1 MASLELRNVQKSY
14 GNSQIATLKD
24 IALKIDAGEFLILV
38 GPSGCG
44 KSTLMNCIA
53 GLENITGGE
62 ILVDGEDISQA
73 SPKDRDIAM
82 VFQSY
87 ALYPTMS
94 VRDNIAFGL
103 KMRKVPAAKIEEE
116 VARVAKLLQIE
127 PLLERKPSQ
136 LSGGQ
141 QQRVAMGRAL
151 ARRPKIY
158 LFDEPLSNLDAK
170 LRVEMRTEIKLMHQ
184 RLKTTTVYVTHDQIE
199 AMTLGDKVAVMKDGV
214 IQQFGTPHEI
224 YNNPANLF
232 VASFIGSPPM
242 NFVPLRIRQRDGRW
256 VGVLNSEQGS
266 CELPL
271 PITSDEGLRDR
282 ELILGIRPE
291 QIGLS
296 NGSAADLSLLV
307 DIEVVEPTGPD
318 TLVVFALNQVKACC
332 RLAPDQA
339 PRWGDAQP
347 AVRSAQ
353 GPAVRRPERRTAGPG
368 AACSHARKQGHAAGF
383 QRSGAGAVR
392 YRPAL
397 PAGWG

>member
-1 MASLELRNVQKSY
+1 MATLELRNVNKTY
-14 GNSQIATLKD
+14 GAGLPDTLKN
-24 IALKIDAGEFLILV
+24 IELKIDDGEFLILV

-53 GLENITGGE
+53 GLENISGGA
-62 ILVDGEDISQA
+62 ILVGDADISGM

-103 KMRKVPAAKIEEE
+103 KIRKMPAAEIDAE

-127 PLLERKPSQ
+127 HLLTRKPGQ

-170 LRVEMRTEIKLMHQ
+170 LRVEMRTEMKLMHQ

-199 AMTLGDKVAVMKDGV
+199 AMTLGDKVAVMKDGI
-214 IQQFGTPHEI
+214 IQQFGTPKQI
-224 YNNPANLF
+224 YNDPANLF

-242 NFVPLRIRQRDGRW
+242 NFIPLRLQRKDGRLLALLDS
-256 VGVLNSEQGS
+256 GQAR

-271 PITSDEGLRDR
+271 GPQDAGLEDR
-282 ELILGIRPE
+282 EVILGIRPE
-291 QIGLS
+291 QIALAAGEANGLPTIR
-296 NGSAADLSLLV
+296 A
-307 DIEVVEPTGPD
+307 EVQVIEPTGPD
-318 TLVVFALNQVKACC
+318 TLVFVTLNGTKVCC

-339 PRWGDAQP
+339 PEAGETLTLQFDPARVLLFDAQ
-347 AVRSAQ
+347 S
-353 GPAVRRPERRTAGPG
+353 GERLG
-368 AACSHARKQGHAAGF
+368 AAGAPVTEARGGNVAQFKG
-383 QRSGAGAVR
+383 R
-392 YRPAL
+392 
-397 PAGWG
+397 

>member
-1 MASLELRNVQKSY
+1 MATLEIRNVNKTY
-14 GNSQIATLKD
+14 GSGLPDTLKD
-24 IALKIDAGEFLILV
+24 IQLSIKDGEFLILV

-53 GLENITGGE
+53 GLEHISGGA
-62 ILVDGEDISQA
+62 ILIDDQDVSGM

-94 VRDNIAFGL
+94 VRENIEFGL
-103 KMRKVPAAKIEEE
+103 KIRKMPQAAIDEE

-127 PLLERKPSQ
+127 HLLARKPAQ

-170 LRVEMRTEIKLMHQ
+170 LRVEMRTEMKLMHQ

-199 AMTLGDKVAVMKDGV
+199 AMTLGDKVAVMKDGI
-214 IQQFGTPHEI
+214 IQQFGTPQQI
-224 YNNPANLF
+224 YNDPANQF

-242 NFVPLRIRQRDGRW
+242 NFIPARLARQEGRLLALLDS
-256 VGVLNSEQGS
+256 GQAR

-271 PITSDEGLRDR
+271 GLASDELDGR
-282 ELILGIRPE
+282 EIILGIRPE
-291 QIGLS
+291 QIAMGTGEGNGLP
-296 NGSAADLSLLV
+296 GIRA
-307 DIEVVEPTGPD
+307 EVQVTEPTGPD
-318 TLVVFALNQVKACC
+318 LLVFVTLNQTKVCC
-332 RLAPDQA
+332 RLAPDVA
-339 PRWGDAQP
+339 CRVGDSLNLQFDP
-347 AVRSAQ
+347 ARVLLFDAAS
-353 GPAVRRPERRTAGPG
+353 GERLDVNTAN
-368 AACSHARKQGHAAGF
+368 ASVKDNVTHFKSR
-383 QRSGAGAVR
+383 
-392 YRPAL
+392 
-397 PAGWG
+397 

>member
-1 MASLELRNVQKSY
+1 MATLELRNVHKTY
-14 GNSQIATLKD
+14 GAGLPDTLKD
-24 IALKIDAGEFLILV
+24 IQLAIKDGEFLILV

-53 GLENITGGE
+53 GLESISGGA
-62 ILVDGEDISQA
+62 ILIDDADVSGM

-87 ALYPTMS
+87 ALYPTMN

-103 KMRKVPAAKIEEE
+103 KIRKLPQAAIDDE

-127 PLLERKPSQ
+127 HLLARKPGQ

-199 AMTLGDKVAVMKDGV
+199 AMTLGDKVAVMKDGI
-214 IQQFGTPHEI
+214 IQQFGTPQQI
-224 YNNPANLF
+224 YNDPANLF

-242 NFVPLRIRQRDGRW
+242 NFIPVRLSRQEGR
-256 VGVLNSEQGS
+256 VLALLDSGQAR

-271 PITSDEGLRDR
+271 GVAAAELEGR
-282 ELILGIRPE
+282 EVILGVRPE
-291 QIGLS
+291 QISLGTAQGNGLP
-296 NGSAADLSLLV
+296 GIRA
-307 DIEVVEPTGPD
+307 EVQVTEPTGPD
-318 TLVVFALNQVKACC
+318 LLVFVTLNQTKVCC
-332 RLAPDQA
+332 RLAPDVA
-339 PRWGDAQP
+339 CRVGDSLDLQFDP
-347 AVRSAQ
+347 ARVLLFDASS
-353 GPAVRRPERRTAGPG
+353 GERLDLAATAIKDNVTRFKG
-368 AACSHARKQGHAAGF
+368 R
-383 QRSGAGAVR
+383 
-392 YRPAL
+392 
-397 PAGWG
+397 

>member
-1 MASLELRNVQKSY
+1 MATLELRNVNKRY
-14 GNSQIATLKD
+14 GSGLADTLRD
-24 IALKIDAGEFLILV
+24 IELSIDSGEFLILV

-53 GLENITGGE
+53 GLEAISGGA
-62 ILVDGEDISQA
+62 ILVDGQDISGM

-94 VRDNIAFGL
+94 VRENIAFGL
-103 KMRKVPAAKIEEE
+103 KIRKLPPAEIEAE
-116 VARVAKLLQIE
+116 VSRVAKLLQIE
-127 PLLERKPSQ
+127 HLLERKPGQ

-214 IQQFGTPHEI
+214 IQQFGTPQQI
-224 YNNPANLF
+224 YNDPANLF
-232 VASFIGSPPM
+232 VAGFMGSPPM
-242 NFVPLRIRQRDGRW
+242 NFIPLRLQRRDGQLWALLDSGQDR
-256 VGVLNSEQGS
+256 

-271 PITSDEGLRDR
+271 GERGAGFEERDV
-282 ELILGIRPE
+282 ILGIRPE
-291 QIGLS
+291 QILG
-296 NGSAADLSLLV
+296 AAPDSRGTPGV
-307 DIEVVEPTGPD
+307 RVEVEVVEPTGPD
-318 TLVVFALNQVKACC
+318 TLVFTSLNRTKVCC
-332 RLAPDQA
+332 RLGPDTV
-339 PRWGDAQP
+339 PRPGETLTLHIDPSKVLLFDANSGE
-347 AVRSAQ
+347 RL
-353 GPAVRRPERRTAGPG
+353 RPAGPSSSPG
-368 AACSHARKQGHAAGF
+368 
-383 QRSGAGAVR
+383 
-392 YRPAL
+392 L
-397 PAGWG
+397 PANVAQLKGR

>member
-14 GNSQIATLKD
+14 GNSQIATLKN

-103 KMRKVPAAKIEEE
+103 KMRKVPAAKIDEE

-339 PRWGDAQP
+339 PRVGETLNLQFDPRKVLLFDAQSGERLGLAQP
-347 AVRSAQ
+347 AATRESKVTRLVSN
-353 GPAVRRPERRTAGPG
+353 GAGPV
-368 AACSHARKQGHAAGF
+368 Q
-383 QRSGAGAVR
+383 
-392 YRPAL
+392 
-397 PAGWG
+397 

>member
-127 PLLERKPSQ
+127 PLLARKPAQ

-271 PITSDEGLRDR
+271 PITSDDGLRDR

-291 QIGLS
+291 QIGLA
-296 NGSAADLSLLV
+296 GVGTADFSLAV

-318 TLVVFALNQVKACC
+318 TLVVFTLNQVKACC
-332 RLAPDQA
+332 RLMPDQA
-339 PRWGDAQP
+339 PRVGETLNLQFDPRKALLFDAQTGERLGVVQP
-347 AVRSAQ
+347 EPVRESK
-353 GPAVRRPERRTAGPG
+353 VTRLV
-368 AACSHARKQGHAAGF
+368 SN
-383 QRSGAGAVR
+383 GAGTAQ
-392 YRPAL
+392 
-397 PAGWG
+397 

>member
-1 MASLELRNVQKSY
+1 MATLELRNVNKTY
-14 GNSQIATLKD
+14 GSGLPDTLKD
-24 IALKIDAGEFLILV
+24 IQLSIKDGEFLILV

-53 GLENITGGE
+53 GLEQITGGA
-62 ILVDGEDISQA
+62 ILIDEQDVSGM

-94 VRDNIAFGL
+94 VRENIEFGL
-103 KMRKVPAAKIEEE
+103 KIRKLPQAAIDEE

-127 PLLERKPSQ
+127 HLLARKPAQ

-170 LRVEMRTEIKLMHQ
+170 LRVEMRTEMKLMYQ

-199 AMTLGDKVAVMKDGV
+199 AMTLGDKVAVMKDGI
-214 IQQFGTPHEI
+214 IQQFGTPQQI
-224 YNNPANLF
+224 YNDPANQF

-242 NFVPLRIRQRDGRW
+242 NFIPVRLARQDGRLLALLDS
-256 VGVLNSEQGS
+256 GQAR

-271 PITSDEGLRDR
+271 GLAADALEGR
-282 ELILGIRPE
+282 EIILGIRPE
-291 QIGLS
+291 QIALG
-296 NGSAADLSLLV
+296 AADGNGLPA
-307 DIEVVEPTGPD
+307 IRAEVQVTEPTGPD
-318 TLVVFALNQVKACC
+318 LLVFVTLNQTKVCC
-332 RLAPDQA
+332 RLAPDVA
-339 PRWGDAQP
+339 CRVGDTLNLQFDP
-347 AVRSAQ
+347 ARVLLFDAAN
-353 GPAVRRPERRTAGPG
+353 GERLHLAGTGATAKDNVAHFKG
-368 AACSHARKQGHAAGF
+368 R
-383 QRSGAGAVR
+383 
-392 YRPAL
+392 
-397 PAGWG
+397 

>member
-1 MASLELRNVQKSY
+1 MATLELKNVKKTY
-14 GNSQIATLKD
+14 GSGLPDTLKD
-24 IALKIDAGEFLILV
+24 IELKIESGEFLILV

-62 ILVDGEDISQA
+62 ILVDGADISGM

-87 ALYPTMS
+87 ALYPTMN
-94 VRDNIAFGL
+94 VRENIAFGL
-103 KMRKVPAAKIEEE
+103 KMRKMSPAAIEEE
-116 VARVAKLLQIE
+116 VSRVAKLLQIE
-127 PLLERKPSQ
+127 HLLTRKPGQ

-199 AMTLGDKVAVMKDGV
+199 AMTLGDKVAVMKDGIV
-214 IQQFGTPHEI
+214 QQFGTPQQI
-224 YNNPANLF
+224 YNDPANLF

-242 NFVPLRIRQRDGRW
+242 NFIPLRLQRRDGRLLALLDS
-256 VGVLNSEQGS
+256 GQAR

-271 PITSDEGLRDR
+271 AMQDEGLENR
-282 ELILGIRPE
+282 EVILGIRPE
-291 QIGLS
+291 QISLASSGS
-296 NGSAADLSLLV
+296 NLPSILT
-307 DIEVVEPTGPD
+307 EVEVIEPTGPD
-318 TLVVFALNQVKACC
+318 TLVFVNLNQTKVCC
-332 RLAPDQA
+332 RLAPDMA
-339 PRWGDAQP
+339 PKVGETLELQFDPDKVLLFDAKSGERLGLLGKSQP
-347 AVRSAQ
+347 A
-353 GPAVRRPERRTAGPG
+353 EKAGRVTRLIP
-368 AACSHARKQGHAAGF
+368 R
-383 QRSGAGAVR
+383 
-392 YRPAL
+392 
-397 PAGWG
+397 

>member
-1 MASLELRNVQKSY
+1 MATLELRNVNKSY
-14 GNSQIATLKD
+14 GKGLPDTLKN
-24 IALKIDAGEFLILV
+24 IELKIDDGEFLILV

-53 GLENITGGE
+53 GLETISGGA
-62 ILVDGEDISQA
+62 ILVDDADISGM

-103 KMRKVPAAKIEEE
+103 KIRKMSAAAIDEE
-116 VARVAKLLQIE
+116 VARVSKLLQIE
-127 PLLERKPSQ
+127 HLLGRKPGQ

-170 LRVEMRTEIKLMHQ
+170 LRVEMRTEMKLMHQ

-199 AMTLGDKVAVMKDGV
+199 AMTLGDKVAVMKDGI
-214 IQQFGTPHEI
+214 IQQFGTPKQI
-224 YNNPANLF
+224 YNDPANLF

-242 NFVPLRIRQRDGRW
+242 NFIPLRLQRRDGRLLALLDS
-256 VGVLNSEQGS
+256 GQAR

-271 PITSDEGLRDR
+271 GMQDAGLEDRDV
-282 ELILGIRPE
+282 IVGIRAE
-291 QIGLS
+291 QIVLAPAEANGLPVIR
-296 NGSAADLSLLV
+296 AEV
-307 DIEVVEPTGPD
+307 QVVEPTGPD
-318 TLVVFALNQVKACC
+318 TLVFVTLNGIKVCC
-332 RLAPDQA
+332 RLAPD
-339 PRWGDAQP
+339 DAP
-347 AVRSAQ
+347 AVGQSLNLQFDPAKVLLFDANTGERLGAMSSPQAQ
-353 GPAVRRPERRTAGPG
+353 GRADNVAQFKGR
-368 AACSHARKQGHAAGF
+368 
-383 QRSGAGAVR
+383 
-392 YRPAL
+392 
-397 PAGWG
+397 

>member
-1 MASLELRNVQKSY
+1 MATLELRNVNKSY
-14 GNSQIATLKD
+14 GSGLADTLKN
-24 IALKIDAGEFLILV
+24 IEISIESGEFLILV

-53 GLENITGGE
+53 GLEDISGGA
-62 ILVDGEDISQA
+62 ILVDDQDISGM

-87 ALYPTMS
+87 ALYPTMT
-94 VRDNIAFGL
+94 VKDNISFGL
-103 KMRKVPAAKIEEE
+103 KMRKMAPAAIEEE

-127 PLLERKPSQ
+127 HLLARKPGQ

-199 AMTLGDKVAVMKDGV
+199 AMTLGDKVAVMKDGI
-214 IQQFGTPHEI
+214 IQQFGTPKQI
-224 YNNPANLF
+224 YNDPANLF

-242 NFVPLRIRQRDGRW
+242 NFIPLRLQRRDGQLLALLDSGQAR
-256 VGVLNSEQGS
+256 

-271 PITSDEGLRDR
+271 GAMEAGFENR
-282 ELILGIRPE
+282 EVILGIRPE
-291 QIGLS
+291 QI
-296 NGSAADLSLLV
+296 LLATAESRNQSSIRAEV
-307 DIEVVEPTGPD
+307 EVVEPTGPD
-318 TLVVFALNQVKACC
+318 TLVFVELNQTKVCC
-332 RLAPDQA
+332 RLAPDDA
-339 PRWGDAQP
+339 PQVGQTLELQFDPSKVLLFDAQSGERLLP
-347 AVRSAQ
+347 GKPQTAEQASKVAQ
-353 GPAVRRPERRTAGPG
+353 FKGR
-368 AACSHARKQGHAAGF
+368 
-383 QRSGAGAVR
+383 
-392 YRPAL
+392 
-397 PAGWG
+397 

>member
-1 MASLELRNVQKSY
+1 MATLEIRNVNKTY
-14 GNSQIATLKD
+14 GSGLPDTLKD
-24 IALKIDAGEFLILV
+24 IQLSIKDGEFLILV

-53 GLENITGGE
+53 GLEQITGGA
-62 ILVDGEDISQA
+62 ILIDQQDVSGM

-94 VRDNIAFGL
+94 VRENIEFGL
-103 KMRKVPAAKIEEE
+103 KIRKLPQAAIDEE

-127 PLLERKPSQ
+127 HLLARKPAQ

-170 LRVEMRTEIKLMHQ
+170 LRVEMRTEMKLMHQ

-199 AMTLGDKVAVMKDGV
+199 AMTLGDKVAVMKDGI
-214 IQQFGTPHEI
+214 IQQFGTPQQI
-224 YNNPANLF
+224 YNDPANQF

-242 NFVPLRIRQRDGRW
+242 NFIPVRLTQQDGRLLA
-256 VGVLNSEQGS
+256 VLDSGQAR

-271 PITSDEGLRDR
+271 GVATDELVGR
-282 ELILGIRPE
+282 EIILGIRPE
-291 QIGLS
+291 QIALGAAEGNGLP
-296 NGSAADLSLLV
+296 GIRA
-307 DIEVVEPTGPD
+307 EVQVTEPTGPD
-318 TLVVFALNQVKACC
+318 LLVFVTLNQAKVCC
-332 RLAPDQA
+332 RLAPDVA
-339 PRWGDAQP
+339 CRVGDSLNLQFDP
-347 AVRSAQ
+347 ARVLLFDAAS
-353 GPAVRRPERRTAGPG
+353 GERLHLATTAATMKDNVAHFKG
-368 AACSHARKQGHAAGF
+368 R
-383 QRSGAGAVR
+383 
-392 YRPAL
+392 
-397 PAGWG
+397 

>member
-1 MASLELRNVQKSY
+1 MARLELRNVNKRY
-14 GNSQIATLKD
+14 GSGLADTLK
-24 IALKIDAGEFLILV
+24 AIDLGIESGEFLILV

-53 GLENITGGE
+53 GLEDISGGE
-62 ILVDGEDISQA
+62 ILVDGADISGM

-87 ALYPTMS
+87 ALYPTMN

-103 KMRKVPAAKIEEE
+103 KIRKMPQAAIDEE

-127 PLLERKPSQ
+127 HLLGRKPGQ

-214 IQQFGTPHEI
+214 IQQFGTPQQI
-224 YNNPANLF
+224 YNDPANQF

-242 NFVPLRIRQRDGRW
+242 NFIPARLTKQEGRLLALLDS
-256 VGVLNSEQGS
+256 GQAR

-271 PITSDEGLRDR
+271 GRMDAWEGR
-282 ELILGIRPE
+282 EVVLGIRPE
-291 QIGLS
+291 QIGVGEG
-296 NGSAADLSLLV
+296 NGLPGIRAQV
-307 DIEVVEPTGPD
+307 QVTEPTGPD
-318 TLVVFALNQVKACC
+318 LLVFVTLNQAKVCC
-332 RLAPDQA
+332 RLAPDVACRVGDNLNLQFDPA
-339 PRWGDAQP
+339 RVLLFDAQ
-347 AVRSAQ
+347 S
-353 GPAVRRPERRTAGPG
+353 GERLGLAEPVSGVTGNV
-368 AACSHARKQGHAAGF
+368 ARFKS
-383 QRSGAGAVR
+383 R
-392 YRPAL
+392 
-397 PAGWG
+397 

>member
-1 MASLELRNVQKSY
+1 MATLELRNVNKSY
-14 GNSQIATLKD
+14 GKGLPDTLKN
-24 IALKIDAGEFLILV
+24 IELKIDDGEFLILV

-53 GLENITGGE
+53 GLESISGGS
-62 ILVDGEDISQA
+62 ILVDEADISGM

-103 KMRKVPAAKIEEE
+103 KIRKMSAAAIDEE

-127 PLLERKPSQ
+127 HLLNRKPGQ

-170 LRVEMRTEIKLMHQ
+170 LRVEMRTEMKLMHQ

-199 AMTLGDKVAVMKDGV
+199 AMTLGDKVAVMKDGI
-214 IQQFGTPHEI
+214 IQQFGTPKQI
-224 YNNPANLF
+224 YNDPANLF

-242 NFVPLRIRQRDGRW
+242 NFIPVRLQRQEDGMRA
-256 VGVLNSEQGS
+256 VLESGQS
-266 CELPL
+266 RCELPL
-271 PITSDEGLRDR
+271 ALSDAGLEDR

-291 QIGLS
+291 QIVLVS
-296 NGSAADLSLLV
+296 NELTHLPTLRAEV
-307 DIEVVEPTGPD
+307 QVVEPTGPD
-318 TLVVFALNQVKACC
+318 TLVFVNINNTKVCC
-332 RLAPDQA
+332 RLAPDSA
-339 PRWGDAQP
+339 PDSGQNLTLQFDSSKVLLFDANT
-347 AVRSAQ
+347 
-353 GPAVRRPERRTAGPG
+353 GERLR
-368 AACSHARKQGHAAGF
+368 
-383 QRSGAGAVR
+383 
-392 YRPAL
+392 AL
-397 PAGWG
+397 CVPQECVA

>member
-1 MASLELRNVQKSY
+1 MAALELCNVRKSY
-14 GNSQIATLKD
+14 PGSSHETLKD
-24 IALKIDAGEFLILV
+24 IDLKISDGEFLILV

-53 GLENITGGE
+53 GLEDITGGE
-62 ILVDGEDISQA
+62 IRVDGADISSA

-87 ALYPTMS
+87 ALYPTMT
-94 VRDNIAFGL
+94 VRENIAFGL
-103 KMRKVPAAKIEEE
+103 KMRKVPPATIEEE
-116 VARVAKLLQIE
+116 VTRVAKLLQIE
-127 PLLERKPSQ
+127 HLLSRKPSQ

-199 AMTLGDKVAVMKDGV
+199 AMTLGDKVAVMKDGIV
-214 IQQFGTPHEI
+214 QQFGTPKDI

-242 NFVPLRIRQRDGRW
+242 NFIPLRLSRQGAQWLALLDSGQDR
-256 VGVLNSEQGS
+256 

-271 PITSDEGLRDR
+271 RLADGESLEGR
-282 ELILGIRPE
+282 EVILGIRPE
-291 QIGLS
+291 QISL
-296 NGSAADLSLLV
+296 GSDGALPTLRADV
-307 DIEVVEPTGPD
+307 QVIEPTGPD
-318 TLVVFALNQVKACC
+318 TMVFVELNQTKVCV
-332 RLAPDQA
+332 RLAPDSVPDVGSSLTLQFEPDKVLLFDA
-339 PRWGDAQP
+339 KTGERLGVARGDGGMGRNGT
-347 AVRSAQ
+347 VTRL
-353 GPAVRRPERRTAGPG
+353 V
-368 AACSHARKQGHAAGF
+368 AR
-383 QRSGAGAVR
+383 
-392 YRPAL
+392 
-397 PAGWG
+397 